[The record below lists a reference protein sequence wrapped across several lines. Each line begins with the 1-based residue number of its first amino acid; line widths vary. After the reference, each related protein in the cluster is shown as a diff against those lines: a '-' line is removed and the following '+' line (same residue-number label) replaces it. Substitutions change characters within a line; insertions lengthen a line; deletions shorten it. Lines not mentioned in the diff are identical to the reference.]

1 MSRTAIIVAILALIL
16 GLVAGFFLGRW
27 TLEQKWRD
35 AITIVSADDT
45 AKSASNDGDPTPKAG
60 TKILKPMPLG
70 RVRVALSD
78 FSKDDRVK
86 VTVGA
91 FGRDATST
99 ELHLVVENHAGCE
112 VTSVEGVAYGFDAW
126 GHPTA
131 VNKGGEDYVAFSQDK
146 LKVAPG
152 GKATVAQPI
161 RYAEL
166 ANVAAAHVDAF
177 ACSDGTKW
185 KR

>member
-1 MSRTAIIVAILALIL
+1 MSRTAIIVAIVTLIV

-45 AKSASNDGDPTPKAG
+45 VKSASNDSDPTPKAG

-70 RVRVALSD
+70 RLRVALSD
-78 FSKDDRVK
+78 FAKDDRVK

-91 FGRDATST
+91 FGRDDTKT
-99 ELHLVVENHAGCE
+99 ELHLVVENHAACE

-126 GHPTA
+126 GRTTA
-131 VNKGGEDYVAFSQDK
+131 VNKGGEGYLSFSQDK
-146 LKVAPG
+146 LKVAAG
-152 GKATVAQPI
+152 AKTNLAQPV

-166 ANVAAAHVDAF
+166 ANLAAAHVDAYT
-177 ACSDGTKW
+177 CSDGTRW

>member
-1 MSRTAIIVAILALIL
+1 MSRTAIIVAILTLIL
-16 GLVAGFFLGRW
+16 GLVAGFFIGRW

-45 AKSASNDGDPTPKAG
+45 AKSASNDADPTPKAG

-70 RVRVALSD
+70 RLRVALSD

-86 VTVGA
+86 VRVGA
-91 FGRDATST
+91 FGRDATKI
-99 ELHLVVENHAGCE
+99 ELHLVLENQTSCE
-112 VTSVEGVAYGFDAW
+112 LTSVEGVAYGFDAW

-131 VNKGGEDYVAFSQDK
+131 VNKGGEDYLTFSEDK
-146 LKVAPG
+146 MKVAPG
-152 GKATVAQPI
+152 AKVTVAQTA
-161 RYAEL
+161 RYADL

-177 ACSDGTKW
+177 TCSDGTKW